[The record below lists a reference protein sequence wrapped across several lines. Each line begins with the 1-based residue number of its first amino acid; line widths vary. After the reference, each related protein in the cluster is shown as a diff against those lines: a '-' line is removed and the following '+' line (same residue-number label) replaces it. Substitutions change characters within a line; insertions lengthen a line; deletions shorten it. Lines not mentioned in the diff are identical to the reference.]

1 MTAKIPTPNLRENY
15 QKEARRQIGAALKRL
30 TPDEKRRVLQ
40 AAAEL
45 HLGPN
50 WREKIQRKK

>member
-1 MTAKIPTPNLRENY
+1 MTAKIPIPNH

-30 TPDEKRRVLQ
+30 TSDEKRRVLQ